1 MGAAIS
7 VDGVTK
13 VFKIARDK
21 PTSAKERI
29 IRAGRIEY
37 EEFHALHDVSFEVAQ
52 GETLALLG
60 HNGSGKSTLLKCVA
74 GTLRPTR
81 GSITTRG
88 RLAALLELGAGFHP
102 DLTGRENVFLNGS
115 ILGFSKAQIA
125 GIFDDIVAFAEL
137 EGFIDLQVKHYSSG
151 MYARLGFAVAI
162 NVEPDVLLVDE
173 VLSVGDEAFQRKCL
187 DRVRRLQRE
196 GRTILL
202 VSHATD
208 TVRQVADRAV
218 VLDHGRQVADAVPGE
233 AIRAFRETLAARGL
247 TIPELA
253 AEEADHVPPV
263 AVDPV
268 TGELPVVVAEP
279 QLVPVPGAEV
289 RITGV
294 SFEYP
299 TEEQE
304 ALLPGQPMRM
314 HIGYAATGLINDV
327 AFAVEIY
334 DEDGNRLMGTTTDV
348 LEQYIHAVDVEGE
361 VVFVFEQVPLLDGR
375 FPVTVKV
382 HSHDGGKVYDER
394 EFEESFT
401 VMNPTRALGSVHFP
415 IKIEHFYHF

>member
-1 MGAAIS
+1 MSTAIT
-7 VDGVTK
+7 VDAVTK

-29 IRAGRIEY
+29 IRAGRIDY
-37 EEFHALHDVSFEVAQ
+37 ERFHALDDVSFTVAQ
-52 GETLALLG
+52 GETVALLG

-74 GTLRPTR
+74 GTLRPTS

-88 RLAALLELGAGFHP
+88 RMAALLELGAGFHP
-102 DLTGRENVFLNGS
+102 DLTGRENIFLNGS
-115 ILGFSKAQIA
+115 ILGFSKVQIA
-125 GIFDDIVAFAEL
+125 EIFDDIVAFAEL

-208 TVRQVADRAV
+208 TVRQIADRAV
-218 VLDHGRQVADAVPGE
+218 VLDHGKQVADAAPGE
-233 AIRAFRETLAARGL
+233 AIRAFRETLAARGVA
-247 TIPELA
+247 IPDLA
-253 AEEADHVPPV
+253 AEEADHLPPLS
-263 AVDPV
+263 VDPI
-268 TGELPVVVAEP
+268 TGEMPVVVAAP

-289 RITGV
+289 KITGV
-294 SFEYP
+294 TFEYP
-299 TEEQE
+299 EGQE
-304 ALLPGQPMRM
+304 SLLPGQPMKM

-327 AFAVEIY
+327 AFAVEIF
-334 DEDGNRLMGTTTDV
+334 DTDGNRLMGTTTDV

-361 VVFVFEQVPLLDGR
+361 IVFGFEQVPLLDGR
-375 FPVTVKV
+375 FPVTVKI

-415 IKIEHFYHF
+415 IKVEHFYHF

>member
-1 MGAAIS
+1 MAPAIT
-7 VDGVTK
+7 VDAVTK
-13 VFKIARDK
+13 IFKIARDK
-21 PTSAKERI
+21 PDSAKERI

-37 EEFHALHDVSFEVAQ
+37 EEFHALDDVGFEVAT
-52 GETLALLG
+52 GETVALLG

-74 GTLRPTR
+74 GTLRPTS

-102 DLTGRENVFLNGS
+102 DLTGRENIFLNGS
-115 ILGFSKAQIA
+115 ILGFSKTQIA
-125 GIFDDIVAFAEL
+125 EIFDDIVAFAEL

-202 VSHATD
+202 VTHATD
-208 TVRQVADRAV
+208 MVRQIADRAV
-218 VLDHGRQVADAVPGE
+218 VLDHGKQVATGKPGE
-233 AIRAFRETLAARGL
+233 AIRAFRETLAARGVV
-247 TIPELA
+247 IPELA
-253 AEEADHVPPV
+253 AEDADHAPPLG
-263 AVDPV
+263 VDPV

-279 QLVPVPGAEV
+279 QLVPVPGATV
-289 RITGV
+289 KITGV
-294 SFEYP
+294 RFAYP
-299 TEEQE
+299 DPEQE
-304 ALLPGQPMRM
+304 ALLPGQPMAM
-314 HIGYAATGLINDV
+314 HIGYSATGLINDV
-327 AFAVEIY
+327 AFAVEIF

-348 LEQYIHAVDVEGE
+348 LEQYIHAVDVQGE
-361 VVFVFEQVPLLDGR
+361 VILKFEQVPLLDGR
-375 FPVTVKV
+375 FPVTVKI
-382 HSHDGGKVYDER
+382 HSHDGGTVYDQR

-415 IKIEHFYHF
+415 IKVEHIYNF